1 MATISATINLTSPDI
16 TGDPLNLSKTT
27 NLNKA
32 GTATGLDQFTGVTTV
47 VYATAQTAKQ
57 IVDAGDYIANSG
69 SAAYVDTTASHKV
82 YIKNSAIGS
91 SDFVT
96 VELGGSNVLMGRLY
110 PGDWCFFPY
119 DGTLDVDIDTSAAN
133 MKVEYAVFSQ
143 STAS

>member
-1 MATISATINLTSPDI
+1 MATITATINLTSPDI
-16 TGDPLNLSKTT
+16 TGDPLNLSKTSV
-27 NLNKA
+27 LNKA
-32 GTATGLDQFTGVTTV
+32 ATATGLDQFTGITTV
-47 VYATAQTAKQ
+47 VYSTAQTAKK

-69 SAAYVDTTASHKV
+69 SAANGHKV
-82 YIKNSAIGS
+82 YIQNSATGS

-133 MKVEYAVFSQ
+133 MKVEYGVFSQ
-143 STAS
+143 STAT

>member
-57 IVDAGDYIANSG
+57 IVDAGDY
-69 SAAYVDTTASHKV
+69 VDTTASHKV

-110 PGDWCFFPY
+110 PGDWCFFPIR
-119 DGTLDVDIDTSAAN
+119 LL
-133 MKVEYAVFSQ
+133 
-143 STAS
+143 

>member
-1 MATISATINLTSPDI
+1 MATTTATINLTSPDI
-16 TGDPLNLSKTT
+16 TGDPLNLSKTAT
-27 NLNKA
+27 LTKA
-32 GTATGLDQFTGVTTV
+32 NSNTGLDQFTGITTV
-47 VYATAQTAKQ
+47 VYSAAQTATK
-57 IVDAGDYIANSG
+57 IVDAAD
-69 SAAYVDTTASHKV
+69 YVDTTVAHKV
-82 YIKNSAIGS
+82 YIKNSSSGT

-119 DGTLDVDIDTSAAN
+119 DGTLDIDIDTSAVG